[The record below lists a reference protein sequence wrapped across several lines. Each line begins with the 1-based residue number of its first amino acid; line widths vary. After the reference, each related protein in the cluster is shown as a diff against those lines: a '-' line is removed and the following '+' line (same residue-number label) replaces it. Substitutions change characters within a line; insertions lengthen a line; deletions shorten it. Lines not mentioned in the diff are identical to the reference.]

1 MGRAL
6 YIKNRDKRIASAKK
20 CAAKH
25 ADRVAAYDRE
35 YRAKNKDILQEK
47 ANVRRNKRIKN
58 DPFFK
63 LRIYVS
69 TAIFTGLKNN
79 NGSKCGVSIILA
91 LPYTIGELKLYL
103 ESLFEPWMTWENRGR
118 YVAKKWDDN
127 DPTTWRWQLDHIIPQ
142 ADLPYDLMEHPNFKK
157 CWALS
162 NLRPLSAKTNVL
174 DGIHKVRHN
183 SVAFL

>member
-1 MGRAL
+1 
-6 YIKNRDKRIASAKK
+6 
-20 CAAKH
+20 
-25 ADRVAAYDRE
+25 
-35 YRAKNKDILQEK
+35 
-47 ANVRRNKRIKN
+47 
-58 DPFFK
+58 
-63 LRIYVS
+63 VS

-142 ADLPYDLMEHPNFKK
+142 ADLPYDSMEHPNFKK

-183 SVAFL
+183 SIAFL